1 MSLTCIL
8 HVALDISDTHTLIH
22 IHTHMHTQEVA
33 ETLIT
38 DKTQRNRFLNVV
50 PANQPIPQA
59 INVALDL
66 TPCTLTG
73 NHNNIFVNLYL
84 ETTKPDI

>member
-1 MSLTCIL
+1 ML
-8 HVALDISDTHTLIH
+8 ALDISDTHTLIH
-22 IHTHMHTQEVA
+22 IYTHTHTQEVA

-73 NHNNIFVNLYL
+73 NHNNIFVNGYL
-84 ETTKPDI
+84 GDNKTRYLN